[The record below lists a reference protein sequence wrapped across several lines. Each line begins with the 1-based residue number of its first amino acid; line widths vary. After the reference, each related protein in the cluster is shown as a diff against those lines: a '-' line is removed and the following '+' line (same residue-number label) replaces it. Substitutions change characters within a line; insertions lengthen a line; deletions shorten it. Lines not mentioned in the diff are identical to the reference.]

1 MQIFLKNF
9 LFFIIIYFM
18 KKVLVAFIASIICIT
33 NTFAWSELKL
43 NIDKKEINI
52 GDSFTLSFSLDS
64 SWNKLNIKKIHID
77 WVEKFVKKW
86 QSQNEQIVMI
96 NGEMKAKINYDI
108 SFEAL
113 SEWDYTIWPVKLET
127 ESWSISSDIL
137 NLHIWKWQKK
147 WLIQTQKDT
156 NIFNDVKEV
165 EAWYGFFEIF
175 IFLLFISF
183 FFVWFYFVL
192 RYFLSH
198 EDKKIPEQ
206 KKEKVEKIED
216 KNLFWKNKILELRTK
231 KGVLSREEFYTLLS
245 LLLRE
250 YFEKVFLIS
259 GASKMTLK
267 EIKKQLMSKKEE
279 EILYIFE
286 SVYYTL
292 FDEKEDDSQEKREK
306 LLKEFEKI
314 SIY

>member
-1 MQIFLKNF
+1 
-9 LFFIIIYFM
+9 M
-18 KKVLVAFIASIICIT
+18 KKVLIAFIASIICIT
-33 NTFAWSELKL
+33 NIFAGSELKI
-43 NIDKKEINI
+43 NIDKKELNI

-64 SWNKLNIKKIHID
+64 NGNKLNIKKIHID
-77 WVEKFVKKW
+77 GVEKFVKKG
-86 QSQNEQIVMI
+86 QSQSEQIVMI

-113 SEWDYTIWPVKLET
+113 SEGDYTIGPVKLET
-127 ESWSISSDIL
+127 ESGSISSDTL
-137 NLHIWKWQKK
+137 NIHIGKGQKK
-147 WLIQTQKDT
+147 GLIQTQKDT

-165 EAWYGFFEIF
+165 EAGYGFSEIF
-175 IFLLFISF
+175 IFLLFLSI
-183 FFVWFYFVL
+183 FFVGFYFVL
-192 RYFLSH
+192 RYFLSQ

-206 KKEKVEKIED
+206 KKEKIEEKED

-231 KGVLSREEFYTLLS
+231 KSSFSREEFYTLLS

-286 SVYYTL
+286 DVYYTL
-292 FDEKEDDSQEKREK
+292 FDEKENDSQEKREK
-306 LLKEFEKI
+306 LLKKFEKI

>member
-1 MQIFLKNF
+1 
-9 LFFIIIYFM
+9 M
-18 KKVLVAFIASIICIT
+18 KKVLIAFIASIICIT
-33 NTFAWSELKL
+33 NIFAWSELKI
-43 NIDKKEINI
+43 NIDKKELNI

-64 SWNKLNIKKIHID
+64 NWNKLNIKKIHID

-86 QSQNEQIVMI
+86 QSQSEQIVMI

-127 ESWSISSDIL
+127 ESWSISSDTL
-137 NLHIWKWQKK
+137 NIHIWKWQKK

-165 EAWYGFFEIF
+165 EAWYGFSEIF
-175 IFLLFISF
+175 IFLLFLSI

-192 RYFLSH
+192 RYFLSQ

-206 KKEKVEKIED
+206 KKEKIEEKED

-231 KGVLSREEFYTLLS
+231 KSSFSREEFYTLLS

-286 SVYYTL
+286 DVYYTL
-292 FDEKEDDSQEKREK
+292 FDEKENDSQEKREK
-306 LLKEFEKI
+306 LLKKFEKI